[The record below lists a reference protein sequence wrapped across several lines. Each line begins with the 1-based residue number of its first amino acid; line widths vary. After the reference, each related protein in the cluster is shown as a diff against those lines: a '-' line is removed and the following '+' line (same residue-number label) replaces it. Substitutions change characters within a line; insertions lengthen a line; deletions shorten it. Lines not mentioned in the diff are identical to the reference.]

1 MSCLYR
7 ALSAFHQG
15 IATEQ
20 MRHLLCNFLSSDPML
35 GGERASKVIPWETK
49 KTLPQYIQIMK
60 NQNQWGGA
68 IEIKAYCDYFKKNV
82 KVLSIPNQRTIEFIA
97 EGGNPNDW
105 ITISWNGFHYEPIRN
120 QNSPIMSDKSFT
132 NQQTNRQLQ
141 PQPQRPQRPQRSQ
154 RSIQQPQRLRQP
166 QRPQQPQRP
175 VKKPDI
181 TGYTHQD
188 YRNVTRCQCRHCRNR
203 YRQY

>member
-20 MRHLLCNFLSSDPML
+20 MRHLICNFLSSDPML

-82 KVLSIPNQRTIEFIA
+82 KVISIPNQRTIEFIA

-105 ITISWNGFHYEPIRN
+105 ITISWNGYHYEPVGQGNNTIT
-120 QNSPIMSDKSFT
+120 SDKSFT
-132 NQQTNRQLQ
+132 NQQ
-141 PQPQRPQRPQRSQ
+141 PQRPQLPQRSQ
-154 RSIQQPQRLRQP
+154 RSIQQPHRLPQGLPRGLRQ
-166 QRPQQPQRP
+166 QQRP
-175 VKKPDI
+175 VKKQVI

-188 YRNVTRCQCRHCRNR
+188 YRNVTRCQCRHCRIR
-203 YRQY
+203 YGQY